1 MPVEIGMWRIDG
13 DSPRRLSRGVLP
25 SEAALEDFL
34 ERDPSLLG
42 EPLLVIGRQVR
53 TPFGKMIDLLTMDGE
68 GNLRVLELKRDRT
81 PREVVA
87 QVLDYGSW
95 VTELDRDKIIEIA
108 NNHLDTPFEEAF
120 AEVFDAPAPDEL
132 NTELQL
138 TIVATELDDSSER
151 IVGYLRDFGVPI
163 NAVFFAYMEDDD
175 RRYLARSWLAA
186 TNQSAGPAP
195 ARKHSKKADWNGRD
209 WFVTF
214 GEGPHRAW
222 EDARRYGFVS
232 AGGGEWYSRSLRRLP
247 EGARIFVHIPKHGYV
262 AVGETLGEAKPFDEA
277 LVRSG
282 EQWTRLADCDLSA
295 PYEHHEPGEAPEEDD
310 TEYVLPVRWIVNV
323 PRSEAYLVK
332 GMFANQNSAGKLR
345 QQFTLERL
353 TAHFGVNDESDES
366 RTTHSP

>member
-1 MPVEIGMWRIDG
+1 MRGNAVPVEMGMWRIDG

-25 SEAALEDFL
+25 SESALEDFM
-34 ERDPSLLG
+34 ERDPSILG
-42 EPLLVIGRQVR
+42 ELLLVIGRQLR
-53 TPFGKMIDLLTMDGE
+53 TPSGKRIDLMAMDVD

-95 VTELDRDKIIEIA
+95 VTGLDRDRIIEIA
-108 NNHLDTPFEEAF
+108 NDHLDAPFEEVF
-120 AEVFDAPAPDEL
+120 AEIFGAPAPDEL
-132 NTELQL
+132 NSELQL

-163 NAVFFAYMEDDD
+163 NAVFFAYVEDGD

-186 TNQSAGPAP
+186 RDQTTGQTS
-195 ARKHSKKADWNGRD
+195 ARKPSKKADWNGRD

-214 GEGPHRAW
+214 GEGTHRAW

-232 AGGGEWYSRSLRRLP
+232 AGGGEWYSRSLRGLP
-247 EGARIFVHIPKHGYV
+247 EGGRIFVHIPKRGYV
-262 AVGETLGEAKPFDEA
+262 AVGEVLSEAKPFEEA
-277 LVRSG
+277 LVRAEG
-282 EQWTRLADCDLSA
+282 HWVQLADCDLSA
-295 PYEHHEPGEAPEEDD
+295 PYRHHEPGEVPEEDD
-310 TEYVLPVRWIVNV
+310 TEYVVPVRWIVSV
-323 PRSEAYLVK
+323 TQSEAHWVK

-353 TAHFGVNDESDES
+353 TAHFGVDDEKVE
-366 RTTHSP
+366 H